1 MRRPTN
7 LKKSATFFDYFSV
20 MSKHVGDFFKFL
32 LYFISNHKFTGS
44 LHGKPKTCENH
55 GYWDAKAR
63 IFSRDQAGNFTTT
76 SSCQSADWL
85 ALVLLNRLTDWVQ
98 FVRLHIIISLKANMF
113 LPFRHQHS
121 TQCVLDLE
129 ISHVSVNQGLRKSDD
144 RVLFHG
150 CSLFNFLIYL
160 HVRVCDKK
168 WSKFDAITS

>member
-1 MRRPTN
+1 MG
-7 LKKSATFFDYFSV
+7 FFF
-20 MSKHVGDFFKFL
+20 H
-32 LYFISNHKFTGS
+32 N
-44 LHGKPKTCENH
+44 
-55 GYWDAKAR
+55 
-63 IFSRDQAGNFTTT
+63 QAGNFATT

-144 RVLFHG
+144 RIYELWMMPYDFI
-150 CSLFNFLIYL
+150 CSWYYTEFLCSTMGKWYL
-160 HVRVCDKK
+160 MISFTHSRLLHN
-168 WSKFDAITS
+168 AICWVVFCVMKT

>member
-1 MRRPTN
+1 MG
-7 LKKSATFFDYFSV
+7 FFC
-20 MSKHVGDFFKFL
+20 
-32 LYFISNHKFTGS
+32 N
-44 LHGKPKTCENH
+44 
-55 GYWDAKAR
+55 
-63 IFSRDQAGNFTTT
+63 QAGNFATT

-160 HVRVCDKK
+160 HISLGFSDQLIISPTQPKYDNWLFVGLLIDLQI
-168 WSKFDAITS
+168 FP

>member
-1 MRRPTN
+1 MV
-7 LKKSATFFDYFSV
+7 FFC
-20 MSKHVGDFFKFL
+20 
-32 LYFISNHKFTGS
+32 N
-44 LHGKPKTCENH
+44 
-55 GYWDAKAR
+55 
-63 IFSRDQAGNFTTT
+63 QAGNFATT

-160 HVRVCDKK
+160 HISLGLIIFRSTHYFANSAKIWQLIFRWIVHLFTNFCINYF
-168 WSKFDAITS
+168 KFKT